1 MPIEVISSGYVH
13 TLIQDSIYSTP
24 SKRAFILSDTVLE
37 QSLDNSTYTRVT
49 ATTTGVE
56 IVAPFIRCT
65 TSDAIVMI
73 KTF

>member
-13 TLIQDSIYSTP
+13 TLLQNIVYSTP
-24 SKRAFILSDTVLE
+24 PKRAFILSDTVLE
-37 QSLDNSTYTRVT
+37 QSLDNSSYARVT

-56 IVAPFIRCT
+56 IVAPFVRCT
-65 TSDAIVMI
+65 SSDAIVII